1 MLPGE
6 VLTKKR
12 SMHGSCFCIF
22 ISYYFFY
29 YINIFLIGYGG
40 YELLLNMTN
49 IGNTKGSPQRLLVYR
64 ATSPAAAVVG
74 VMNKWVVNII
84 PKATVDNHEF
94 LSLLKVY
101 SCHLIPYHLLGR
113 LMGSDSPCKYSLF

>member
-12 SMHGSCFCIF
+12 STHGSCFCIF
-22 ISYYFFY
+22 ISNYFFNY
-29 YINIFLIGYGG
+29 FNIFLIGYGG

-49 IGNTKGSPQRLLVYR
+49 IGSTKGSLQQLLVYGV
-64 ATSPAAAVVG
+64 TSPAATVVG
-74 VMNKWVVNII
+74 VMNKWVINII
-84 PKATVDNHEF
+84 PKAAVDNKEF

-101 SCHLIPYHLLGR
+101 SCHLIP
-113 LMGSDSPCKYSLF
+113 